1 MQVSKAKKRVLLSS
15 KPKSN
20 DKTVHFLYTF
30 FKQKKYIDIFCLYIV
45 VIVVSKTLYGW
56 GSWIRIKERLFRQY
70 SGGSLLTG
78 SRIQSALVRF
88 GNQPKVLRT
97 ATQSSNKK
105 MSGRHSLWLGQLD
118 SNQRMTDS
126 ETVALP
132 LGDTPIC

>member
-1 MQVSKAKKRVLLSS
+1 MQKDVFSS
-15 KPKSN
+15 PDKNKNKS
-20 DKTVHFLYTF
+20 KTVHFLYTF

-88 GNQPKVLRT
+88 GTLPKVLWSHNTIQQQKNEWQTLTLAGVAGFEPADDGFRD
-97 ATQSSNKK
+97 
-105 MSGRHSLWLGQLD
+105 RSLTTWRYPNML
-118 SNQRMTDS
+118 
-126 ETVALP
+126 
-132 LGDTPIC
+132 